1 MKIGILT
8 HHYVNNYGAFL
19 QVYALREAVAKMF
32 PDDIVEVIDYINLKQ
47 FIINTGG
54 WFRFYKNR
62 ENLACWLEKIQVPWT
77 FSKERRQHLIR
88 SPRCYTTK
96 QVNQLNYDVI
106 IVGSDEV
113 WNYQDKRSTAKI
125 KFSCGLTCK
134 HVIAY
139 APSVGNSQGNLPEYV
154 VSGIK
159 RFAALSSRDEKTSQ
173 MLRAITGAEPEKVLD
188 PTFLSDCPVS
198 NTQRVKKPY
207 ILFYYCDR
215 LPAPMKKQI
224 LKYAEEHGLA
234 VYGAGECD
242 TGYSGTTVNLTPFE
256 WVDMFR
262 NAAFVFTGTF
272 HGSVFSIL
280 NHRQFKVFL
289 TNKSRVEKVGSLLAD
304 CGLRDREMGED
315 FVFDLEA
322 MKNEIDY
329 EAVDALLEEKRRRS
343 MDYLRRNIAQC
354 RGK

>member
-19 QVYALREAVAKMF
+19 QVYALREAVAKEF
-32 PDDIVEVIDYINLKQ
+32 PNDTVEVIDYINLKQ

-62 ENLACWLEKIQVPWT
+62 ENLACWLEKIRVPWT
-77 FSKERRQHLIR
+77 FSKTRKQHLIR
-88 SPRCYTTK
+88 SQRCYTTK
-96 QVNQLNYDVI
+96 QVNRLNYDVI

-113 WNYQDKRSTAKI
+113 WNYQDKRSTARI

-154 VSGIK
+154 VSGIQ

-173 MLRAITGAEPEKVLD
+173 MLRSITGVEPEKVLD
-188 PTFLSDCPVS
+188 PTFLSDIPV
-198 NTQRVKKPY
+198 NHAQGVRKPY

-215 LPAPMKKQI
+215 LPDRIKNQI
-224 LKYAEEHGLA
+224 LRYAEEHGLA

-242 TGYSGTTVNLTPFE
+242 TRYSGTTVNLTPFE

-262 NAAFVFTGTF
+262 NAEFVFTGTF
-272 HGSVFSIL
+272 HGSVFAIL
-280 NHRQFKVFL
+280 HHRQFKLFL

-304 CGLRDREMGED
+304 CGLQDRQMGED

-322 MKNEIDY
+322 MKGEIDY
-329 EAVDALLEEKRRRS
+329 EAVDALLEEKRNQS
-343 MDYLRRNIAQC
+343 MHYLRTNIAQC
-354 RGK
+354 RGE